1 MNSTTSIVGQKRK
14 LTSSMHGG
22 KGVSMR
28 SIHGGKGAPLPKRR
42 RITSDMYTA
51 KRYNIPPAS
60 PPQNTNNNT
69 NIVKKTL
76 TNELTVEGMLAQL
89 QYSLVQVGAKHGQC
103 LKDKSAELK
112 DMARRYNS
120 LKATQQ
126 KDIETLKKENECL
139 KEKLNTELAEMEKR
153 YNALKASYQ
162 KDIATISTLVDKLKK
177 QKERNKTQQN
187 DKYKKLNTEYEN
199 MRSTVN
205 IYEGHSISVNTMS
218 LKQLNVI
225 KTKLQ
230 RGLNQIEEA
239 REHVFE
245 DKWKCVACYTRWRN
259 ISVDTCSHIALCEQ
273 CEADLEPKLCP
284 VCQTAYKNVKKVNF
298 D

>member
-1 MNSTTSIVGQKRK
+1 MNSTTSIIGQKRK

-112 DMARRYNS
+112 DMTR
-120 LKATQQ
+120 
-126 KDIETLKKENECL
+126 
-139 KEKLNTELAEMEKR
+139 R
-153 YNALKASYQ
+153 YNALKATHQ
-162 KDIATISTLVDKLKK
+162 KDIATLDKLKK
-177 QKERNKTQQN
+177 QNERNKTQQN